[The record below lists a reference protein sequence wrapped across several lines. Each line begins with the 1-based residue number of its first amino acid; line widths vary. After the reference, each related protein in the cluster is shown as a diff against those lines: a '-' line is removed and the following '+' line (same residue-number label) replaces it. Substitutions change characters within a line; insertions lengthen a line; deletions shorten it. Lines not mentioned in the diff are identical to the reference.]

1 MSPTEQPL
9 IGIVGQLVEDERP
22 YLKLANTYA
31 DAVLRAGGLPVAL
44 APTGT
49 AADLEALCERLD
61 GLLFSGGD
69 DFDTARL
76 GLGPTHSCADPVPGG
91 KQDLDVELARLA
103 LDRRV
108 PVLGICYGMQLL
120 ALVSGGT
127 LHQHLPEDRPG
138 CQEHA
143 GGRLHPVLVETGTK
157 LAAATGLERLE
168 VISRHHQAVAELGP
182 EWTACAADEEGLIE
196 AIEREDHPFAVG
208 VQWHPELAQAGEAND
223 GIFRAFVEA
232 AAQARSA
239 RQPIGA
245 AASEGF

>member
-1 MSPTEQPL
+1 MSRPAQPL

-31 DAVLRAGGLPVAL
+31 DAVLRAGGLPVVL
-44 APTGT
+44 APTGQ
-49 AADLEALCERLD
+49 AADLEALCMRLD

-76 GLGPTHSCADPVPGG
+76 GLGPTHSCADPVPSA
-91 KQDLDVELARLA
+91 KQDLDVELARTA
-103 LDRRV
+103 LDRQL
-108 PVLGICYGMQLL
+108 PVLGVCYGMQLL
-120 ALVSGGT
+120 ALVEGGS

-138 CQEHA
+138 CQEHS
-143 GGRLHPVLVETGTK
+143 GGRVHPVLVGAGTK

-182 EWTACAADEEGLIE
+182 DWTACAVDEEGLIE
-196 AIEREDHPFAVG
+196 AIEREDHPFALG
-208 VQWHPELAQAGEAND
+208 VQWHPELAAVGDAND
-223 GIFRAFVEA
+223 GIFRAFIA
-232 AAQARSA
+232 AAGHALSA

-245 AASEGF
+245 LASQGF

>member
-9 IGIVGQLVEDERP
+9 IGIVGQFVPDERP

-31 DAVLRAGGLPVAL
+31 DAVWRAGGVPVAL
-44 APTGT
+44 TPSGDAVG
-49 AADLEALCERLD
+49 LEQLCERLD

-76 GLGPTHSCADPVPGG
+76 GLGPTHDCADPVPGV

-103 LDRRV
+103 LDRRL

-120 ALVSGGT
+120 ALVEGGS
-127 LHQHLPEDRPG
+127 LHQHLPDDRPG

-143 GGRLHPVLVETGTK
+143 GGRVHPVLVTAGTK

-168 VISRHHQAVAELGP
+168 VVSRHHQAVAQVGP
-182 EWTACAADEEGLIE
+182 LWTACAMDEEGLIE
-196 AIEREDHPFAVG
+196 AIERVEHPFAVG
-208 VQWHPELAQAGEAND
+208 VQWHPELAQVGDAND

-232 AAQARSA
+232 AAESRAT

-245 AASEGF
+245 TASEGF